1 MQSLQLYKY
10 TFTAL
15 IIVQGILPSIG
26 FSPSIR
32 SNIGVRRSGSGEKI
46 KPLFESSPSG
56 ENGAVDIPPLT
67 SDGISSDTI
76 EGIDIEEQPLKITS
90 PLKFIGPY
98 PSLPLHF
105 PNLATSSQRERELSG
120 ISLDFV
126 LDTAANTNTINAQV
140 ASELSLESVGMALP
154 GYNAAGPMD
163 GGSTF
168 ILGDCSLDL
177 PEKEL
182 FMKDLTASALP
193 VASPAAAGLLGVA
206 FLNCFQGGVRFD
218 WGNDAK
224 VTFYGDDEG
233 MVDELAGMTK
243 VPIEVIKDVLLPSVT
258 LIINGEEI
266 PALLDTGSP
275 ITVINSA
282 AAELAGLDVIQLS
295 NEGQSSESG
304 GFMNPFKKM
313 VDNVKNAN
321 SLAQAA
327 ARGDVL
333 VIAGAEGQAV
343 QLLRTEKAAN
353 LSMKGEDDD
362 VSLPDTKIFV
372 GDLPGLA
379 ALGGLDG
386 ISSPPAA
393 VLGMDIL
400 TKRPSMLY
408 RVNEVYF

>member
-1 MQSLQLYKY
+1 MQLFGLY
-10 TFTAL
+10 AL
-15 IIVQGILPSIG
+15 VTLLVQGIFFSTG
-26 FSPSIR
+26 FSPVERSFYTVRSRATESKIR
-32 SNIGVRRSGSGEKI
+32 LSVSRLENEN
-46 KPLFESSPSG
+46 ES
-56 ENGAVDIPPLT
+56 EET
-67 SDGISSDTI
+67 EI
-76 EGIDIEEQPLKITS
+76 EQQALKITS

-105 PNLATSSQRERELSG
+105 PNLATASQREREVSG

-140 ASELSLESVGMALP
+140 ASELSLESVGTALP
-154 GYNAAGPMD
+154 GYNAAGSMD

-177 PEKEL
+177 LEKEL
-182 FMKDLTASALP
+182 FMKDLTAAALP

-206 FLNCFQGGVRFD
+206 FLNCFQGGVKFD

-233 MVDELAGMTK
+233 MLDDVAEMIK
-243 VPIEVIKDVLLPSVT
+243 VPIEVIKDVLLPSIT
-258 LIINGEEI
+258 LNVNGKEI

-295 NEGQSSESG
+295 REERSGENG
-304 GFMNPFKKM
+304 GFMNPFKKI

-333 VIAGAEGQAV
+333 VIAGSEGQAV
-343 QLLRTEKAAN
+343 QLLRTENAAK
-353 LSMKGEDDD
+353 LSINGENAD
-362 VSLPDTKIFV
+362 VSIPDSKIFV

-408 RVNEVYF
+408 RINEVYF